1 VAPIPDGYVSGRPT
15 SGMIVAEAD
24 GTVQFVTQPAHAA
37 LAGQFADRWGGAVE
51 APSPRAPAVHAAY
64 AHDDGWLAYDRVPHL
79 HDDGQVVDFRSVPD
93 DVWVDLYGE
102 GVDAVAAA
110 DARAGLLCSLHG
122 AGLRRRRYGLSPSWP
137 DTPPAFEAYVAREE
151 DRQARLAED
160 LRAAGRLDGADL
172 DLIDALHESGRPPA
186 PPGSR
191 LWRNYQRLQVWD
203 ALSLFFCTS
212 VTPDTTDLEGVPAGP
227 NTETTVRVERDGP
240 GEGGEEAYRFEP
252 YPFEAAPLRV
262 TVPVRTVTDDF
273 DSEAD
278 LRRRYYES
286 PREEKAFTLWPA

>member
-1 VAPIPDGYVSGRPT
+1 MAPIPDGYVSGRPT

>member
-1 VAPIPDGYVSGRPT
+1 
-15 SGMIVAEAD
+15 MIVAEAD

>member
-1 VAPIPDGYVSGRPT
+1 VAPTPDGYVSGRPT